1 MKVIEQIEKSF
12 NSYLWKGID
21 TEAKGAKVAWDRVCS
36 PKPVGGLGLK
46 RGSKIGT
53 RLLLL
58 NIFGTFSLRQFHY
71 GLLGCMLT
79 Y

>member
-12 NSYLWKGID
+12 NSYLWENID

-46 RGSKIGT
+46 EDP
-53 RLLLL
+53 RLE
-58 NIFGTFSLRQFHY
+58 QDCCY
-71 GLLGCMLT
+71 
-79 Y
+79 

>member
-1 MKVIEQIEKSF
+1 MEVIKQIEKSF

-36 PKPVGGLGLK
+36 PNPEAGLGLK
-46 RGSKIGT
+46 EDPR
-53 RLLLL
+53 
-58 NIFGTFSLRQFHY
+58 FEQDCY
-71 GLLGCMLT
+71 